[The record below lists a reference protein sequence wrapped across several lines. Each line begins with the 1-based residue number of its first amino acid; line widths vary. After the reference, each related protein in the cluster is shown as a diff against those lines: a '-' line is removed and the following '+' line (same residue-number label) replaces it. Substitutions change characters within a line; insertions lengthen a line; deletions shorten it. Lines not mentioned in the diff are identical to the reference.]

1 MGAGPTAQAPARK
14 INRRQLFKYGTAAG
28 AVATIAPMLP
38 PLTAAAHAA
47 HGVPRVLPAPK
58 PIPGGIQVPGGPFV
72 HAFVPGPP
80 EITLPFSGLQL
91 QGLDVEPSLIT
102 DYRGFTALAYLVG
115 TASGSDGKQYLLE
128 ADLRAMEGRYVA
140 EDGSRHRGLF
150 AFI

>member
-1 MGAGPTAQAPARK
+1 MDAGPTAQSPERT
-14 INRRQLFKYGTAAG
+14 INRRQLFRYGASAG

-38 PLTAAAHAA
+38 PLTTAAHA
-47 HGVPRVLPAPK
+47 HGLPRVLPAPK
-58 PIPGGIQVPGGPFV
+58 PIPGGNQVPGGPFI

-80 EITLPFSGLQL
+80 DVTLPFSGLQL

-102 DYRGFTALAYLVG
+102 DYQGVTALSYLVG

>member
-1 MGAGPTAQAPARK
+1 MDAGPTAQSPERR
-14 INRRQLFKYGTAAG
+14 INRRQLFRYGASAG

-38 PLTAAAHAA
+38 PLTTAAHA
-47 HGVPRVLPAPK
+47 HGLPRVLPAPK
-58 PIPGGIQVPGGPFV
+58 PIPGGNQVPGGPFI

-80 EITLPFSGLQL
+80 DVTLPFSGLQL

-102 DYRGFTALAYLVG
+102 DYQGFTALSYLVG

-140 EDGSRHRGLF
+140 EDGSRHHGLF

>member
-1 MGAGPTAQAPARK
+1 YGAS
-14 INRRQLFKYGTAAG
+14 AG

-38 PLTAAAHAA
+38 PLTAAAHA
-47 HGVPRVLPAPK
+47 HGLPRVLPAPK
-58 PIPGGIQVPGGPFV
+58 PIPGGNQVPGGPFI

-80 EITLPFSGLQL
+80 DVTLPFSGLQL

-102 DYRGFTALAYLVG
+102 DYQGVTALAYLVG
-115 TASGSDGKQYLLE
+115 TARGSDGNQYLLE

-140 EDGSRHRGLF
+140 QDGSRHRGLF

>member
-1 MGAGPTAQAPARK
+1 MGAGRTAQSPERM
-14 INRRQLFKYGTAAG
+14 ISRRQLFKYGASAG

-38 PLTAAAHAA
+38 PLTAAAHA
-47 HGVPRVLPAPK
+47 HGLTRVLPAPK
-58 PIPGGIQVPGGPFV
+58 PIPGGVQVPGGPFI

-80 EITLPFSGLQL
+80 QVTLPFSGLQL

-102 DYRGFTALAYLVG
+102 DYQGFTALSYLFG

-128 ADLRAMEGRYVA
+128 ADLRAMEGLYVA
-140 EDGSRHRGLF
+140 QDGSRHHGLF